1 MIHKNRI
8 IVDTDSTPSHNAVP
22 HINAKKK
29 KKKVWQSVFI
39 YLFIFFTH
47 FLEICLLGQKGDKEL
62 EEVKKNQ
69 RILS

>member
-1 MIHKNRI
+1 M
-8 IVDTDSTPSHNAVP
+8 P
-22 HINAKKK
+22 KK

-39 YLFIFFTH
+39 LIFFTH

>member
-29 KKKVWQSVFI
+29 KKVWQSVFI
-39 YLFIFFTH
+39 LIFFTH